1 MNPAE
6 AAAIA
11 SASRELLSQGD
22 AEGAERVLAPVLDHL
37 RANAP
42 ALHLMGL
49 IKKAQNQLGEAERYL
64 RKAVAHALDEGGY
77 YNDLAIVLQ
86 ARGEYMEALR
96 IFRAAMA
103 LTANPAVIRANVV
116 RCLVAAGD
124 LAQAERE
131 ARAYVTAEPG
141 AESWSLLGHVQ
152 RLLGRDEEALA
163 SAEAALRYGPQLR
176 GLRYNYAVALDRVG
190 RGGEALEIYESLA
203 KRDLD
208 TPELALAFIRALY
221 AAGRKK
227 EAETLAEEAAQT
239 WPDVTILHST
249 LARIR
254 WLRGEGEKC
263 TEFSEAELLWRR
275 PSDMALRLACA
286 DVLHRGGHFQKAMQ
300 VLEEA
305 RRFAP
310 DSPAILSALGVM
322 LDELDR
328 PKEGLAYMRAV
339 AAAAPQSNSAKR
351 NLLSVLMRAGQAQE
365 ALALAREL
373 RANDPDE
380 QYLIACEALALR
392 VLGDEG
398 HRKLCDYERLVRAYD
413 VPAPQGHFTAESF
426 NAALANILRQ
436 QHRANAHPLDQPRP
450 GFSQTSRSLLALAD
464 PLIKTFLT
472 ALDPHVRDYISRLGE
487 DAPELLVRRRGKSYR
502 YTNLWSVRL
511 TEGGVMPN
519 LVHDRGWISGV
530 YIASLM
536 PAERPQHPHAGWLQ
550 FGQANR
556 PPLKCGP
563 ERLVEPRPG
572 QLVLFPSYFW
582 HGVLPVEGAEVLSL
596 AFTLAPS

>member
-1 MNPAE
+1 MTPAE

-11 SASRELLSQGD
+11 TASRELLSQGD

-37 RANAP
+37 RADAP

-64 RKAVAHALDEGGY
+64 RKAVAHALDQGGY
-77 YNDLAIVLQ
+77 YNDLGVVLQ
-86 ARGEYMEALR
+86 ARGEYAEALR
-96 IFRAAMA
+96 VFRAAMA
-103 LTANPAVIRANVV
+103 LTANTAAVRTNIV
-116 RCLVAAGD
+116 RCLAAAGD

-131 ARAYVTAEPG
+131 ARAYVSAEPG
-141 AESWSLLGHVQ
+141 AESWSLLGQVQ
-152 RLLGRDEEALA
+152 RLLGRDAEALT
-163 SAEAALRYGPQLR
+163 SAEAALRCAPQLR

-203 KRDLD
+203 KSDLD
-208 TPELALAFIRALY
+208 TPDLALNFIRALY
-221 AAGRKK
+221 AAGRRKD
-227 EAETLAEEAAQT
+227 AETLAEEAAQT
-239 WPDVTILHST
+239 WPDVTVLHTT

-263 TEFSEAELLWRR
+263 TELIEAELLWRR

-286 DVLHRGGHFQKAMQ
+286 DALHRGGHFQKAAQ

-328 PKEGLAYMRAV
+328 PRDGLAYMRTA
-339 AAAAPQSNSAKR
+339 AAAAPDSVSAKR

-365 ALALAREL
+365 ALELARKL
-373 RANDPDE
+373 RADDPDE

-392 VLGDEG
+392 MLGDDG
-398 HRKLCDYERLVRAYD
+398 YRKLCDYERLVRAYD
-413 VPAPQGHFTAESF
+413 TPPPQGHFTIESF
-426 NAALANILRQ
+426 NAALADLLRQ
-436 QHRANAHPLDQPRP
+436 QHRVNAHPLDQPRP
-450 GFSQTSRSLLALAD
+450 NFSQTGRSLLALAD
-464 PLIKTFLT
+464 PLIKTLLT
-472 ALDPHVRDYISRLGE
+472 AFDPHVRDYLSRLTE
-487 DAPELLVRRRGKSYR
+487 QAPEPLARRRGKSYR
-502 YTNLWSVRL
+502 YANLWSVRL
-511 TEGGVMPN
+511 TEGGAVPN

-530 YIASLM
+530 YTVSLL
-536 PAERPQHPHAGWLQ
+536 PAERPQSPHAGWLQ
-550 FGQANR
+550 FGQPNR

-563 ERLVEPRPG
+563 ERLIEPRPG
-572 QLVLFPSYFW
+572 QLVLFPSYVW
-582 HGVLPVEGAEVLSL
+582 HGVLSVEGAEALML
-596 AFTLAPS
+596 AFTLTPS